1 MRMPETKEKDTSPAV
16 IFIVELLIVA
26 GIAAILLW
34 HQGLLISA
42 GAAEHRMAVLRQWK
56 LADDLGVT
64 LKLLWV
70 ILGFGG
76 FIAVVLYCIAQGI
89 ANSMSREKT
98 EKVRVI
104 KKKYRSGLENGVEYI
119 YWYMVTFETESQ
131 EELTLRVTKKEYQ
144 NIKEQDTGILTRRG
158 NQFLDFQLLNRHG
171 E

>member
-1 MRMPETKEKDTSPAV
+1 
-16 IFIVELLIVA
+16 
-26 GIAAILLW
+26 
-34 HQGLLISA
+34 
-42 GAAEHRMAVLRQWK
+42 
-56 LADDLGVT
+56 
-64 LKLLWV
+64 
-70 ILGFGG
+70 
-76 FIAVVLYCIAQGI
+76 
-89 ANSMSREKT
+89 MSREKT